1 MEQIC
6 TKTRAYLQAF
16 VNTSIKIHLEA
27 NVYPTNLSDIH
38 SICLLVVEA
47 RNARLHGG
55 LDKDIEDPVATKI
68 WKALNSVKE
77 IKGIYDSS
85 TAEYDEG
92 EQLWGSIRRF
102 IRWGFSFTSHSRIN
116 GFISSTPKTVYLTPK
131 LEPNSI
137 I

>member
-1 MEQIC
+1 
-6 TKTRAYLQAF
+6 
-16 VNTSIKIHLEA
+16 
-27 NVYPTNLSDIH
+27 
-38 SICLLVVEA
+38 LVVEA

-92 EQLWGSIRRF
+92 EQLLPYMIYC
-102 IRWGFSFTSHSRIN
+102 TAAAE
-116 GFISSTPKTVYLTPK
+116 KK
-131 LEPNSI
+131 AI
-137 I
+137 ILHLMEVRGV